1 MRRIPVFFTFDD
13 NYTVPAAVAF
23 FSLLN
28 RSARDVAYDLT
39 VLHHGIS
46 GPHQDLLRSVVG
58 RFASTTLTFRDTA
71 GFLEDE
77 WVRGNWDGNQNGV
90 RFSSDAVVRCF
101 AARFFPEYEKIVYS
115 DVDVV
120 FVDDVSELWDVDLAD
135 AYMAGVRNVFLKSL
149 PVMLSHLKPEHRRL
163 LDDIYIDGGL
173 WVMNLRKIREDRLE
187 DRMLEIIRDD
197 SIVKR
202 WNDMDVMNI
211 ACAGKVA
218 FLPLN
223 YIARPHLAEAVRKP
237 GFSSHF
243 TRDEIY
249 DAILRPKILHYAG
262 TKPWLTKMSW
272 DSAWWDIADYLK
284 LDVKRPSANGEALSA
299 ANAAERRE
307 KRARRAWRLAFF
319 IAAAGIA
326 FMLGIRIFK
335 CGL

>member
-1 MRRIPVFFTFDD
+1 MMRRIPIFFTFDD

-28 RSARDVAYDLT
+28 RASANVAYDMY
-39 VLHHGIS
+39 VLHHDIS
-46 GPHQDLLRSVVG
+46 EEHQALLRSVVG
-58 RFASTTLTFRDTA
+58 RFASATLAFRDTA
-71 GFLEDE
+71 GFLKDE
-77 WVRGNWDGNQNGV
+77 WARGNWDGNQNGV

-120 FVDDVSELWDVDLAD
+120 FVDDVSELWDVDLDD

-149 PVMLSHLKPEHRRL
+149 PTMLSHLKPEHHRL

-187 DRMLEIIRDD
+187 DRMLGIIRDD

-237 GFSSHF
+237 GFASHF

-262 TKPWLTKMSW
+262 TKPWLTKMNW
-272 DSAWWDIADYLK
+272 DSAWWDIADYLG
-284 LDVKRPSANGEALSA
+284 LDARRPSANGEALPVV
-299 ANAAERRE
+299 NAALQRE
-307 KRARRAWRLAFF
+307 KRARRLWRLAFF
-319 IAAAGIA
+319 VALATVCILCLCVIP
-326 FMLGIRIFK
+326 
-335 CGL
+335 

>member
-1 MRRIPVFFTFDD
+1 MRRIPIFFTFDD
-13 NYTVPAAVAF
+13 GYTVPAAVAF

-28 RSARDVAYDLT
+28 RASADVAYDMY
-39 VLHHGIS
+39 VLHHDIS
-46 GPHQDLLRSVVG
+46 EEHQALLGSVVG
-58 RFASTTLTFRDTA
+58 RFASATLTFRDTA
-71 GFLEDE
+71 GFLKDE
-77 WVRGNWDGNQNGV
+77 WTRGNWDGNQNGD

-120 FVDDVSELWDVDLAD
+120 FVDDVSELWDVDLDD

-149 PVMLSHLKPEHRRL
+149 PAMLSHLKPEHHRL

-173 WVMNLRKIREDRLE
+173 WVMNLGKIREDRLE
-187 DRMLEIIRDD
+187 DRMLEIVRDD

-218 FLPLN
+218 FLSLN
-223 YIARPHLAEAVRKP
+223 YIARPHLAEAARQP
-237 GFSSHF
+237 GFVSHF

-262 TKPWLTKMSW
+262 TKPWRTKMNW
-272 DSAWWDIADYLK
+272 DSAWWDIADYLN
-284 LDVKRPSANGEALSA
+284 LDARRPQTAVVPDPAVPAL
-299 ANAAERRE
+299 
-307 KRARRAWRLAFF
+307 KRAKRRYRALTLVLSVLLCVLVA
-319 IAAAGIA
+319 II
-326 FMLGIRIFK
+326 LLSIIP
-335 CGL
+335 